1 MATPSGTRQFGD
13 KVWRIIFSA
22 QAFPIILALAVI
34 GVLFVV
40 VRMKGI
46 EQTYRFNG
54 LTKQIKTA
62 VSESKDLT
70 AQLAKLM
77 TVSNMRILAEKHG
90 LKEPRQDQI
99 IVIP

>member
-1 MATPSGTRQFGD
+1 MATPSRTRQFGD

-46 EQTYRFNG
+46 EQTYRFSG
-54 LTKQIKTA
+54 ITKQIKAA
-62 VSESKDLT
+62 VSESKDLK
-70 AQLAKLM
+70 AQLAKM
-77 TVSNMRILAEKHG
+77 MSVSNMRILAEKHG